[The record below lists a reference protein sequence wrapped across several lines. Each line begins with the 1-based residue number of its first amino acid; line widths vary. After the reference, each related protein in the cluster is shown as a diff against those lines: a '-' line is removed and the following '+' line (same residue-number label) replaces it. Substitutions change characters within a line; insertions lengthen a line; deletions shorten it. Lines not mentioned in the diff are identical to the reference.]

1 MKRYVMTLAR
11 WLASRTV
18 KAQWKAQGRNPKI
31 GEISKA
37 TKVYFTENE
46 KELIKQAY
54 EHPVAI
60 EYRHKEGM
68 RVARKAM
75 IAEIRKGRRVNSLSP
90 EELQKLLEAYLEE
103 YPEDAVVKTK
113 VCF

>member
-1 MKRYVMTLAR
+1 MQRYVMTLAR
-11 WLASRTV
+11 WLASKAI
-18 KAQWKAQGRNPKI
+18 KAQWKSQGREPGI

-37 TKVYFTENE
+37 TNVYFTEHE
-46 KELIKQAY
+46 KELIKQAW

-75 IAEIRKGRRVNSLSP
+75 IAEIRKGRRINSISP
-90 EELQKLLEAYLEE
+90 EDLQKLLEAYLEE
-103 YPEDAVVKTK
+103 YPEDRVIKTK